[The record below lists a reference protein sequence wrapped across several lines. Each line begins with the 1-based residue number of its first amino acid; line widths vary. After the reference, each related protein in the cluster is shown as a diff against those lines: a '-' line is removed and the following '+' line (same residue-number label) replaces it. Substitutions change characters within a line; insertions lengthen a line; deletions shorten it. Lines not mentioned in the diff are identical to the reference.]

1 MEEFCLIL
9 TTVPDVQT
17 AKNLARNLV
26 ENRLAACVTV
36 SSPCDSFYRWE
47 GKLTEDREL
56 VLLIK
61 TRTSLLDSVETRIN
75 ELHPYS
81 VPEFIVLPIVHG
93 SKPYLDWLFK
103 ETES

>member
-47 GKLTEDREL
+47 GKLTEDREF

-61 TRTSLLDSVETRIN
+61 TRTSLLDSVETRLN

-93 SKPYLDWLFK
+93 SKLYLDWLFK

>member
-1 MEEFCLIL
+1 MEESCLIL
-9 TTVPDVQT
+9 TTVPDEQT
-17 AKNLARNLV
+17 AKKLARNLV
-26 ENRLAACVTV
+26 ENRLAACVTAT
-36 SSPCDSFYRWE
+36 SPCDSFYRWE

-61 TRTSLLDSVETRIN
+61 TRTSLFSSVETMVN

-81 VPEFIVLPIVHG
+81 IPELIALPIIRG
-93 SKPYLDWLFK
+93 STPYLEWLIK

>member
-1 MEEFCLIL
+1 MEESCLIL
-9 TTVPDVQT
+9 TTVPDEQT

-36 SSPCDSFYRWE
+36 SSPGDSIYRWE

-56 VLLIK
+56 VLSIK
-61 TRTSLLDSVETRIN
+61 TRASLFPSVEARIN

-81 VPEFIVLPIVHG
+81 VPELIALPIVRG
-93 SKPYLDWLFK
+93 SKPYLDWLSK